1 LERKNQIL
9 LEENRQFGVIVF
21 ELKAEKSD
29 FVKKIEEQ
37 RKYIEVISR

>member
-1 LERKNQIL
+1 VMVL
-9 LEENRQFGVIVF
+9 
-21 ELKAEKSD
+21 ELKTENSD